1 MAVYHCSDSFL
12 KQNMITKL
20 SQCQYALPL
29 LVPDHVTMDIE
40 CPLWTFREIIKT
52 WKITQSKDDSNIVTM
67 KNMPICKAQTPMVS
81 FFRLG
86 SPSESKSQLMNT
98 LINERHSTFF
108 HRNCPGSTKSRH
120 LMDGVAEIAWYCP
133 AGKPNDAFT
142 DCTAFC
148 NLHDTMSSQ
157 SHSKDVANELIE
169 KIHTWIQFQKEAAQK
184 LEKLASE
191 VEKNY
196 RNVNISKVVGSSV
209 STVGALSMVGA
220 GVLTFLTAG
229 LASPLLVAG
238 IGATAAGLVTNVASD
253 ITEMVLSS
261 KTTEETK
268 EISEKIEKLEKEICD
283 LIDSLKE
290 EEKKRE
296 EQTGSFNVPCE
307 NRVLDRI
314 FGAIAKLYGLDFHYS
329 KSLSSIASMSGG
341 SKALLIGI
349 SVVVRKGCKTIA
361 KTALSRGLY
370 FTIGATAAK
379 GLGRVGGGAVGLG
392 FSIYDLVKSS
402 TNVNNPETDVSKALR
417 EYATDIRRDAGK
429 LDGEFDQIQ
438 ETFKMLAK
446 VKVGLEKFERSPNDK
461 KTLVESAIE
470 NCKDED
476 AVQWLKTNSQH
487 EALAEFIEWSK
498 LI

>member
-1 MAVYHCSDSFL
+1 
-12 KQNMITKL
+12 
-20 SQCQYALPL
+20 
-29 LVPDHVTMDIE
+29 
-40 CPLWTFREIIKT
+40 
-52 WKITQSKDDSNIVTM
+52 
-67 KNMPICKAQTPMVS
+67 MPICKAQTPMVS

-86 SPSESKSQLMNT
+86 SLSESKSQLMNT

-220 GVLTFLTAG
+220 EL
-229 LASPLLVAG
+229 
-238 IGATAAGLVTNVASD
+238 I
-253 ITEMVLSS
+253 LSS

-314 FGAIAKLYGLDFHYS
+314 FGAIAKIYGLDFHYS
-329 KSLSSIASMSGG
+329 K
-341 SKALLIGI
+341 
-349 SVVVRKGCKTIA
+349 R
-361 KTALSRGLY
+361 
-370 FTIGATAAK
+370 ATAAK

-417 EYATDIRRDAGK
+417 EYATDIRRAAGK

-487 EALAEFIEWSK
+487 EALAKLIEWSK